1 MIPSF
6 TRLVRF
12 VPASD
17 PTRVCI
23 GEPESA
29 DVDVGLALWRGETI
43 STLVWSGRSVLSPGT
58 TTNQQEAIGRLLS
71 PLAAEEVGTIRCI
84 GLNVGNLFGST
95 AKRLTSVSTCNT
107 LRSLTSTFRRYP
119 RCSCRFSSR
128 VFPTQHLIH
137 IQKAKYRNWRSMAC
151 PNSVAKA
158 YAGN

>member
-43 STLVWSGRSVLSPGT
+43 STLVWSGKSVLSPGT
-58 TTNQQEAIGRLLS
+58 TTNQREAIGRLLS

-84 GLNVGNLFGST
+84 GLNVGQISEFI
-95 AKRLTSVSTCNT
+95 AYRLTSVSMCNT
-107 LRSLTSTFRRYP
+107 PRSSTSTFRGYP
-119 RCSCRFSSR
+119 RCSCRFPFRIS
-128 VFPTQHLIH
+128 PGNQLTD